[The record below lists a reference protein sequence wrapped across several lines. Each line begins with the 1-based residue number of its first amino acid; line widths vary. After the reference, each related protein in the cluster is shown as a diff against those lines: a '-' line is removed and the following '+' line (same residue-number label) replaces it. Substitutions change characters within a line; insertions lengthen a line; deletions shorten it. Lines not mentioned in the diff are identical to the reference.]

1 MERLLIRGG
10 RVVDP
15 SAGVDGKLDVLLSG
29 GKVAELGKK
38 IVAADGDGVLDAAG
52 RVVVPGLID
61 MHVHLREPGREDEET
76 VETGCLAA
84 SAGGFTAVAAMPNT
98 DPVTDNQAAVGYI
111 IREAIRA
118 GYSRVYPVGSITV
131 DSRGESLAE
140 MGSMLE
146 AGAVAFTDDGHCL
159 SSAEVMRKAMTYS
172 LIFDVPIM
180 QHCEDP
186 ELVGKGVMNAGVT
199 ATRLG
204 LPGNPTEAEEVI
216 VYRDCV
222 LARLTGARFH
232 VAHISAARSVDIVRQ
247 FKAEGVRVTAEV
259 TPHHFTLTEEAVGN
273 YDTNAKMAP
282 PLRTAADVEAM
293 RKGLADGTI
302 DCIAS
307 DHAPHHY
314 DEKEAAFAD
323 APNGILGLETSFPI
337 SYTEL
342 VLGGV
347 LDFPTLVRRMSTTP
361 AELLRIPG
369 GSLAVG
375 SQADVTVLDLDT
387 QWVIDKEKFLSK
399 SRNTPF
405 HGRKVT
411 GRAVATVVE
420 GRVVWQ
426 LAGN

>member
-15 SAGVDGKLDVLLSG
+15 AAGVDEKLDILLAG
-29 GKVAELGKK
+29 GKVAELSDK
-38 IVAADGDGVLDAAG
+38 IGPSGDDKVLDATG
-52 RVVVPGLID
+52 MVVTPGLID

-76 VETGCLAA
+76 VESGCLAA
-84 SAGGFTAVAAMPNT
+84 AAGGFTAVAAMPNT

-118 GYSRVYPVGSITV
+118 GYSRVYPIGAITKSIK
-131 DSRGESLAE
+131 GENLAE
-140 MGSMLE
+140 MGSMLD

-159 SSAEVMRKAMTYS
+159 ASSEVMRKAMTYS
-172 LIFDVPIM
+172 LIFDIPIM

-186 ELVGKGVMNAGVT
+186 ELVGSGVMNAGIT

-204 LPGNPTEAEEVI
+204 LAGNPVEAEEVI
-216 VYRDCV
+216 VYRDCT
-222 LARLTGARFH
+222 LARMTGARFH
-232 VAHISAARSVDIVRQ
+232 VAHISAARAVDIVRR

-259 TPHHFTLTEEAVGN
+259 TPHHFTLTDEAVGN

-282 PLRTAADVEAM
+282 PLRSAVDVKAM
-293 RKGLADGTI
+293 REGLADGTI

-314 DEKEAAFAD
+314 DEKEAAFAN
-323 APNGILGLETSFPI
+323 APNGILGLETSLPL

-347 LDFPTLVRRMSTTP
+347 LDLATMVRRMSTAP
-361 AELLRIPG
+361 AELLKLPG
-369 GSLAVG
+369 GTLAVG
-375 SQADVTVLDLDT
+375 SQADVSVLDLET
-387 QWVIDKEKFLSK
+387 EWTIDKKAFYSK

-411 GRAVATVVE
+411 GRAMATVVD
-420 GRVVWQ
+420 GRIVWQ
-426 LAGN
+426 RNGN